1 MPDEALG
8 PTGTP
13 VPPDVEAEIITLG
26 NLSLNLGNYRVTV
39 DGLPIEVSYYEF
51 ELLRLLAVQHDRVV
65 PYNSLS
71 LSLWRGAGRSAI
83 RRLNVITH
91 RLRTKLAGSRPYVI
105 ETVRRRGYGLLTSRE
120 VQRG

>member
-1 MPDEALG
+1 MAEEALG

-39 DGLPIEVSYYEF
+39 DGLPVEVTYYEF
-51 ELLRLLAVQHDRVV
+51 ELLRLLAAQHDRVV
-65 PYNSLS
+65 PYHSLS

-83 RRLNVITH
+83 RHLNVITH

-105 ETVRRRGYGLLTSRE
+105 ETVRGRGYGLLTSRK